1 MDKKTFLIIDSHAL
15 IHRAFHA
22 FPPTLSNAK
31 GEPTNAVYGFAG
43 LLLDVLSKFT
53 PTRVVAVFDSHGPTV
68 RSTEFTQYKANRA
81 ETDELLISQFP
92 KVYDLIQMFDIP
104 MVIQDGIEADDLIG
118 TLDDKYSNDVM
129 RTVIVTGD
137 RDLLQLVDEDTFV
150 YLAGHKF
157 SESKLYD
164 AEMVKEK
171 MGVAPKYI
179 TDLKGLSGD
188 TSDNIPGVA
197 GIGAKGA
204 ADLINKYGTIEEIY
218 AKIDQIEPR
227 YQKKLIDGQEEAF
240 LSKQLA
246 TIYKDIPIS
255 FNYEHTDFS
264 VINRKKVINFFQEM
278 QFRSLMSRLDKF
290 FEIYNIA
297 EDPAELDLFGNTN
310 GSKTTQSYPELA
322 WDGKLLNTTQLYILS
337 DLENGNLSPVH
348 WKLNYLLALDLKSN
362 KVYKVEEADIAK
374 FFEVHNQIEFITFD
388 KKILLH
394 SLLNLKFNN
403 IKDVSIKDLG
413 VDSFILAEG
422 RAKFDLKSIL
432 GWAGIYS
439 DGTVTANISSL
450 VELDNFLASKEKEIS
465 QKSKLIELEDTVL
478 YITVEME
485 QNGITVD
492 RQELAKFNR
501 ILTEKLEEF
510 QTNVYL
516 SAGHEF
522 NLNSPKQ
529 VSDVLFKEKA
539 LPTGKKTKGGALST
553 NESTLRSLV
562 GLDPIIENLLGYRE
576 VDKLLNTYVNA
587 LPEYVDNDGKIR
599 AIFDQFGAVSGRYS
613 SKNPNLQNIPFTEAY
628 GVNIRNAFVSSP
640 KSLFVS
646 FDYSQQELRIL
657 AALSKEDV
665 MVDSFNNGVDIHKIT
680 ASELFDV
687 AVEEVDIKQRQ
698 IGKTVNFSV
707 IYGISAFGLSERL
720 GLNRAIADTFI
731 KKYFANYPKVKAFL
745 DNTINSAKE
754 TGYSETILGRRR
766 INEMIRS
773 NNRALRQAAERELFN
788 FVIQGS
794 AADIMKTAM
803 SKFPSI
809 IEKYNVKLLLQIHD
823 EYLFEF
829 EAADKSDENL
839 NAFITE
845 IKDAMRTALDL
856 GVEYKVEVNIGN
868 IWGEL

>member
-204 ADLINKYGTIEEIY
+204 ADLINKYGTIEEMY

-394 SLLNLKFNN
+394 SLLNLEFKNLRD
-403 IKDVSIKDLG
+403 IKIKDLG
-413 VDSFILAEG
+413 IDSFIVAEG
-422 RAKFDLKSIL
+422 RAKFELKSIF

-450 VELDNFLASKEKEIS
+450 VELDNFLASKEKEIN

-628 GVNIRNAFVSSP
+628 GVNIRNAFVSSS

-731 KKYFANYPKVKAFL
+731 KKYFENYPKVKAFL

-809 IEKYNVKLLLQIHD
+809 IEKYNAKLLLQIHD